1 MSTKGPSRRYGNT
14 RGAHHR
20 GEFSERIGYP
30 WAKDFNKWTLADHFN
45 KHSEEFKAVSR
56 AELASK
62 AVHFANEIDRI
73 HYRSVV
79 DKKGTT
85 YKYDPRDG
93 RLVIVSKE
101 GYVITY
107 YTVRKSFAYQ
117 DKKGKEVTIWIQKR
131 NR

>member
-20 GEFSERIGYP
+20 GEISEDIGYP
-30 WAKDFNKWTLADHFN
+30 WAKDFNKWTLTGHFK
-45 KHSEEFKAVSR
+45 KHAKELGNQSP

-73 HYRSVV
+73 HYRSVI
-79 DKKGTT
+79 DKYGTT

-107 YTVRKSFAYQ
+107 YTVRKSFTYK
-117 DKKGKEVTIWIQKR
+117 DKKGNKVTIWIQKQ